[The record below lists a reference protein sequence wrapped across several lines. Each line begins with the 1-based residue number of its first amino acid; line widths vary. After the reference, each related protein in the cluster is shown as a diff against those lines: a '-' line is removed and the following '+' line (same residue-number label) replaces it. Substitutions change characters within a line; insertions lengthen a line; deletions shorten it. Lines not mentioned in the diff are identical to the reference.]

1 MEFITHIFLHTV
13 EDALPML
20 PFLFGAYLLIEF
32 LEHHAGEHLE
42 RILSRSRRFGPLG
55 GALLGCVPQCGFSIA
70 AANFYSGSII
80 SAGTLCAV
88 FLSTSD
94 EAIPVLLAHPESFSQ
109 IGPLLLAKILIA
121 LAGGMAVDL
130 LAKRLFPSRRPL
142 ESFHC
147 HCEEENCG
155 CEESLLRGAIHH
167 TLQTFL
173 FIFLFVLVMNGA
185 LELIGEESL
194 SRLLMGGSLWQPV
207 IAGLIGL
214 IPNCASSVLL
224 TELYLSGS
232 LSFGSVIAGLCTGA
246 GMGLPVLFRVNRNLR
261 ENLTILALVF
271 AIGTGAG
278 ILIQLLTF

>member
-1 MEFITHIFLHTV
+1 MEFLTHILLHTL

-32 LEHHAGEHLE
+32 LEHRAGERLE
-42 RILSRSRRFGPLG
+42 RILSRSGRFGPLG

-70 AANFYSGSII
+70 AANFYAGGII

-94 EAIPVLLAHPESFSQ
+94 EAIPVLLAHPESLSR
-109 IGPLLLAKILIA
+109 IGPRLLAKILIA
-121 LAGGMAVDL
+121 LVAGFAIDTLG
-130 LAKRLFPSRRPL
+130 RGLFPPRRPL

-147 HCEEENCG
+147 HCEEEHCG
-155 CEESLLRGAIHH
+155 CEESLLRGAVHH
-167 TLQTFL
+167 PLQTFL
-173 FIFLFVLVMNGA
+173 FIFVFVLVMNGA
-185 LELIGEESL
+185 LELIGQESL

-224 TELYLSGS
+224 TELYLSGN

-261 ENLTILALVF
+261 ENLTILGLVY
-271 AIGTGAG
+271 AIGTGIG
-278 ILIQLLTF
+278 VLVQLFIP

>member
-1 MEFITHIFLHTV
+1 MEFLTHILLHTL

-32 LEHHAGEHLE
+32 LEHRAGERLE
-42 RILSRSRRFGPLG
+42 RILSRSGRFGPLG

-70 AANFYSGSII
+70 AANFYAGGII

-94 EAIPVLLAHPESFSQ
+94 EAIPVLLAHPESLSR

-121 LAGGMAVDL
+121 LVAGFAIDTLG
-130 LAKRLFPSRRPL
+130 RGLFPPRRPL

-147 HCEEENCG
+147 HCEEEHCG
-155 CEESLLRGAIHH
+155 CEESLLRGAVHH

-173 FIFLFVLVMNGA
+173 FIFVFVLVMNGA
-185 LELIGEESL
+185 LELIGQESL

-224 TELYLSGS
+224 TQLYLGGN

-246 GMGLPVLFRVNRNLR
+246 GMGLPVLFRVNRKLR
-261 ENLTILALVF
+261 ENLTILGLVYGL
-271 AIGTGAG
+271 GTGAG
-278 ILIQLLTF
+278 ILLQFLGF

>member
-1 MEFITHIFLHTV
+1 
-13 EDALPML
+13 
-20 PFLFGAYLLIEF
+20 
-32 LEHHAGEHLE
+32 
-42 RILSRSRRFGPLG
+42 
-55 GALLGCVPQCGFSIA
+55 
-70 AANFYSGSII
+70 
-80 SAGTLCAV
+80 
-88 FLSTSD
+88 
-94 EAIPVLLAHPESFSQ
+94 
-109 IGPLLLAKILIA
+109 
-121 LAGGMAVDL
+121 
-130 LAKRLFPSRRPL
+130 
-142 ESFHC
+142 
-147 HCEEENCG
+147 
-155 CEESLLRGAIHH
+155 
-167 TLQTFL
+167 
-173 FIFLFVLVMNGA
+173 MNGA